1 MDLEIIGDKL
11 INCNMTNTK
20 NTKKKK
26 NPMAQELRQDKYK
39 QRIVNNKKIYNRKK
53 NKKVS

>member
-1 MDLEIIGDKL
+1 
-11 INCNMTNTK
+11 MTNTK